1 MAGRLLSVFKVI
13 RGKKKKHPG
22 ADPAQEHEESEQFQ
36 TLQDA
41 LDWTQEQEPARGR
54 FRKSLKMFRQFL
66 RIRLRKTS
74 STAAEGTAE
83 PDSGLTELQGEPD
96 GSPDLAERSED
107 SDTSVTETWAKA
119 LLTSMTEDVAIT
131 SSDNEETQGITT
143 AGTSPDSLEHSED
156 SEAAMNDHKAKAD
169 MAVTEDVAIT
179 NANSVETQGLA
190 NTDTTPTPT
199 LSQELIFDYF
209 KEPCVSSHQ
218 QQQVPAKVENIHQ
231 SLMSHVSVDA
241 RLQTDIVRL
250 AEEHPA
256 DVVLTLLRCAPTC
269 DRAAAMMWR
278 AIGSSGP
285 ALEKALPTLLCVME
299 DWPLHTMCTSNG
311 DNKDLFALAATLVI
325 WLIVPECNKAMIPYS
340 GQLFVALLSHV
351 VITTQQM
358 PPEEVDNFWSA
369 CQEKH
374 RLPYEPNRFAVQ
386 AMKDL
391 LCRLQCDH
399 VVVAMER
406 KGCWDMMLCAHTQHY
421 AVGLLA
427 REMCNVLVPFCS
439 CITLHL
445 LRQLS
450 REEPC
455 WDLPFLA
462 FLVEVLE
469 RLDMSKCGGSVM
481 KIMSRYLQSECSQR
495 RRLALRG
502 LVVPSK
508 DPSMARRMCSVSQSL
523 LELLGD
529 EDREVVSMSLHVFT
543 NVLQHKDILVSS
555 TTAPKLAEA
564 LLLLFDH
571 DNSHVQ
577 LLSIQLFCKVM
588 DLVVDEGKKSLET
601 IVNKSLDTLF
611 IYCHD
616 ENWRVAKASRET
628 LHCAAKFLKRRKLK
642 QLLEKEHL
650 WKFAEVLLAEDR
662 SRAAEHLRRARPYLQ
677 SPQEPLREVAV
688 RFMGMAERSLRGQQ
702 GKLHALSQ
710 ALQALWRDD
719 SPSQKNIVVHDTF
732 SERAAEVAQ
741 KNQSASGLQM
751 PWTMRLP

>member
-1 MAGRLLSVFKVI
+1 
-13 RGKKKKHPG
+13 
-22 ADPAQEHEESEQFQ
+22 
-36 TLQDA
+36 
-41 LDWTQEQEPARGR
+41 
-54 FRKSLKMFRQFL
+54 MFWQFL
-66 RIRLRKTS
+66 RIQRRKTG
-74 STAAEGTAE
+74 STAAEGAAE
-83 PDSGLTELQGEPD
+83 PDSGLTELQAEPD
-96 GSPDLAERSED
+96 GSPDSAERSED
-107 SDTSVTETWAKA
+107 AETSETETWAKA

-131 SSDNEETQGITT
+131 NNDNEETQGITT
-143 AGTSPDSLEHSED
+143 TDTSPDSLEHSED
-156 SEAAMNDHKAKAD
+156 SEAAMNDHRAKAD

-218 QQQVPAKVENIHQ
+218 QQQVPAKVKNIHQ

-299 DWPLHTMCTSNG
+299 DWPLHRMCTSDG

-325 WLIVPECNKAMIPYS
+325 WVIVPECNKAMIPYS

-369 CQEKH
+369 CQAKH

-469 RLDMSKCGGSVM
+469 RLDMSKCGGSVL
-481 KIMSRYLQSECSQR
+481 KIMSRYLRSECSQR

-502 LVVPSK
+502 LVVLSK

-523 LELLGD
+523 LQLLGD
-529 EDREVVSMSLHVFT
+529 EDREVVSMSLRVFT

-588 DLVVDEGKKSLET
+588 DLVVDEGKKSLKT

-616 ENWRVAKASRET
+616 ENWHVAKASRET
-628 LHCAAKFLKRRKLK
+628 LHCAAKFLKRRNLK

-650 WKFAEVLLAEDR
+650 WKFAEVL
-662 SRAAEHLRRARPYLQ
+662 
-677 SPQEPLREVAV
+677 
-688 RFMGMAERSLRGQQ
+688 F
-702 GKLHALSQ
+702 
-710 ALQALWRDD
+710 W
-719 SPSQKNIVVHDTF
+719 
-732 SERAAEVAQ
+732 
-741 KNQSASGLQM
+741 
-751 PWTMRLP
+751 

>member
-1 MAGRLLSVFKVI
+1 MAGRFLSLFKVF
-13 RGKKKKHPG
+13 RGEKKEGPG
-22 ADPAQEHEESEQFQ
+22 AAPAQQPEEPGQIQ
-36 TLQDA
+36 TLQDDAA
-41 LDWTQEQEPARGR
+41 LDRTQEQEPACGR

-66 RIRLRKTS
+66 RIQCRKTG
-74 STAAEGTAE
+74 STAAAGAAE
-83 PDSGLTELQGEPD
+83 PDLGLTERQAEPD
-96 GSPDLAERSED
+96 GSPDSAERSEE
-107 SDTSVTETWAKA
+107 SATSETETWAKA
-119 LLTSMTEDVAIT
+119 HLMSMTEDVAIT
-131 SSDNEETQGITT
+131 NTKTR
-143 AGTSPDSLEHSED
+143 
-156 SEAAMNDHKAKAD
+156 
-169 MAVTEDVAIT
+169 
-179 NANSVETQGLA
+179 ETQGLT
-190 NTDTTPTPT
+190 NTDTMPAPTMIHAPT
-199 LSQELIFDYF
+199 MDFFEESAV
-209 KEPCVSSHQ
+209 PSHQ
-218 QQQVPAKVENIHQ
+218 QEQVPAKVKNIHQ

-269 DRAAAMMWR
+269 DRAAAKMWR

-299 DWPLHTMCTSNG
+299 DWPLHTMCTSDG

-340 GQLFVALLSHV
+340 GRLFVALLFHV

-374 RLPYEPNRFAVQ
+374 RLPSKPNRFAVQ

-427 REMCNVLVPFCS
+427 REMLRVLIPLCS

-469 RLDMSKCGGSVM
+469 RLNLSKYGGSVM

-508 DPSMARRMCSVSQSL
+508 DLLMARRMCSVSQSL

-588 DLVVDEGKKSLET
+588 DLVVDEGKKPLET

-616 ENWRVAKASRET
+616 ENWHVAKASRET

-710 ALQALWRDD
+710 G
-719 SPSQKNIVVHDTF
+719 
-732 SERAAEVAQ
+732 E
-741 KNQSASGLQM
+741 
-751 PWTMRLP
+751 

>member
-1 MAGRLLSVFKVI
+1 M
-13 RGKKKKHPG
+13 
-22 ADPAQEHEESEQFQ
+22 
-36 TLQDA
+36 
-41 LDWTQEQEPARGR
+41 
-54 FRKSLKMFRQFL
+54 
-66 RIRLRKTS
+66 
-74 STAAEGTAE
+74 
-83 PDSGLTELQGEPD
+83 
-96 GSPDLAERSED
+96 
-107 SDTSVTETWAKA
+107 
-119 LLTSMTEDVAIT
+119 
-131 SSDNEETQGITT
+131 
-143 AGTSPDSLEHSED
+143 
-156 SEAAMNDHKAKAD
+156 
-169 MAVTEDVAIT
+169 
-179 NANSVETQGLA
+179 
-190 NTDTTPTPT
+190 
-199 LSQELIFDYF
+199 
-209 KEPCVSSHQ
+209 
-218 QQQVPAKVENIHQ
+218 PAKVENIHQ

-256 DVVLTLLRCAPTC
+256 DVVLTFLRCAPTC

-285 ALEKALPTLLCVME
+285 ALEKVLPTLLCVME
-299 DWPLHTMCTSNG
+299 DWPLHRMCTSDG

-325 WLIVPECNKAMIPYS
+325 WLIVQVPECHETIVLYS
-340 GQLFVALLSHV
+340 SRLFVALLFHV

-358 PPEEVDNFWSA
+358 PPEEVDNFWRA
-369 CQEKH
+369 CREEH
-374 RLPYEPNRFAVQ
+374 RLPSKPNRFAVQ
-386 AMKDL
+386 AMKAL

-406 KGCWDMMLCAHTQHY
+406 KRGWDTLLCAHTQHY

-427 REMCNVLVPFCS
+427 REMLRGLIPLCS
-439 CITLHL
+439 RIALHL

-455 WDLPFLA
+455 WDLPALA

-469 RLDMSKCGGSVM
+469 CLDTTKCGDSM
-481 KIMSRYLQSECSQR
+481 LEIMSRHLQSECR
-495 RRLALRG
+495 ERHRLALRG

-529 EDREVVSMSLHVFT
+529 GDREVVSMSLHVFT

-588 DLVVDEGKKSLET
+588 DLVVDEGKKPLET

-616 ENWRVAKASRET
+616 DNWHVAKASQET
-628 LHCAAKFLKRRKLK
+628 LHWVAKYLNRRALE
-642 QLLEKEHL
+642 QVVEKEQL
-650 WKFAEVLLAEDR
+650 SKFAEVLLAEDR

-677 SPQEPLREVAV
+677 SPQEPLREAAV
-688 RFMGMAERSLRGQQ
+688 RFMGMAERSSRGQQ
-702 GKLHALSQ
+702 GELQLICN
-710 ALQALWRDD
+710 ALQARRQDA
-719 SPSQKNIVVHDTF
+719 SPSCSNLENQAQFPQRPKELGTPSGS
-732 SERAAEVAQ
+732 SEPVSQEHTR
-741 KNQSASGLQM
+741 
-751 PWTMRLP
+751 RH